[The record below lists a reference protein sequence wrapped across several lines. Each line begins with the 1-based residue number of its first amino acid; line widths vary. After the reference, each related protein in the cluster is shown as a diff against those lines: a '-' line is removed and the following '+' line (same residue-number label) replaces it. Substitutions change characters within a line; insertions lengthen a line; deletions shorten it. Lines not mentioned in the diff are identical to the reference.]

1 MSEINYSQIDFVIK
15 REGSQES
22 SLIQVLNG
30 TQEILG
36 FLPKE
41 ALVYISEK
49 LKVPLSRT
57 YGIVTFYNFFKTEK
71 DADHVISICMG
82 TACYVKGANVILKK
96 LETELNIKSGQI
108 TPDKKFSIREVRC
121 IGACGMGPIISVDG
135 VDLYGRV
142 QVDMI
147 PEILNKYR

>member
-15 REGSQES
+15 REGSGEA

-82 TACYVKGANVILKK
+82 TACYVKGANIILKK
-96 LETELNIKSGQI
+96 LESELNIKSGQI

-121 IGACGMGPIISVDG
+121 IGACGMGPLISVDG
-135 VDLYGRV
+135 TDLYGRV
-142 QVDMI
+142 QPDMI
-147 PEILNKYR
+147 PEILNKYK